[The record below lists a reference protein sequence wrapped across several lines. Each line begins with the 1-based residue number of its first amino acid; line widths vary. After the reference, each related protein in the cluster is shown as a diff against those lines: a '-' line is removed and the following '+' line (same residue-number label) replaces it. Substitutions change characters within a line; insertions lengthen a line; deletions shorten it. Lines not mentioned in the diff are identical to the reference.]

1 MIEFYFVQIKKKY
14 TYKIRY
20 LLFYIDE
27 KKNLQRI
34 KIFVT
39 PRTLYKTNWKCDNTK
54 NRTKNEM
61 EKYNTIFLVSC
72 QIFAI
77 RLQYVLCLRFDK
89 NPVIEYRK
97 KFKYHKPVSFTEI
110 CSIVN

>member
-77 RLQYVLCLRFDK
+77 RFMFAFR
-89 NPVIEYRK
+89 
-97 KFKYHKPVSFTEI
+97 
-110 CSIVN
+110 